1 MNTEAL
7 AARWRETWERAWPLK
22 DSASIAALYAGDAV
36 YRSHPFREPE
46 RSARDYVERVF
57 AEEEA
62 VECRFGEPVVTGE
75 RAAVE
80 WWASWQE
87 AGEDVT
93 LAGVTIIRFGD
104 DGLVVEHLDYWVQ
117 GDGRIPPFPAWGGA

>member
-22 DSASIAALYAGDAV
+22 DSASIAALYAGDAS

-62 VECRFGEPVVTGE
+62 VECRFGEPLVTDA

-80 WWASWQE
+80 WWATYCE
-87 AGEDVT
+87 GGEEVT
-93 LAGVTIIRFGD
+93 LGGVTILRFGD
-104 DGLVVEHLDYWVQ
+104 DGLVVQHADYWAQ
-117 GDGRIPPFPAWGGA
+117 AFGRSQPFAGWGA